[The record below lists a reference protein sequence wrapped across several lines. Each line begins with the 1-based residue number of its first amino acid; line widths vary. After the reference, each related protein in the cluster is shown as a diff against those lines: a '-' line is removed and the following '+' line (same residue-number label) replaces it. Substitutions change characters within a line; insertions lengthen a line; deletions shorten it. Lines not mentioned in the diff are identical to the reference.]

1 MGALARTAEAVAEV
15 VAGLDRPPRAL
26 LVQADLKD
34 PLPLATDGFDRV
46 LCHNVLEV
54 LPDHDALVAEA
65 VRVLRPG
72 GRLVLAHSDFDTLIF
87 ASEDLELTRR
97 LVRAYC
103 DTQQPWMDAVD
114 GTIGR
119 RLADIA
125 GRAGLQV
132 TDVQAQVVL
141 GRRYLP
147 GEIGWGYARNLA
159 DTLLG
164 AGRADEAELEL
175 GRRERLGRALLDALA
190 DPTSVLD
197 AQGRIVAVNQVWNL
211 RSADSPAAPALG
223 EVGQSYPAAC
233 QAAAAAG
240 YDGLAAAADGVR
252 GVLSGQAALFRCRYL
267 TPDGAEP
274 YEVSVTPLAKGD
286 GAVVT
291 HRAGGAVR

>member
-1 MGALARTAEAVAEV
+1 M
-15 VAGLDRPPRAL
+15 
-26 LVQADLKD
+26 QADLKD
-34 PLPLATDGFDRV
+34 PLPLATASVDRA

-119 RLADIA
+119 RLAEIA

-164 AGRADEAELEL
+164 AGRADEAELDRWMAGL
-175 GRRERLGRALLDALA
+175 QRLDDRGAFLFSVNDYAVICGRMPR
-190 DPTSVLD
+190 
-197 AQGRIVAVNQVWNL
+197 
-211 RSADSPAAPALG
+211 
-223 EVGQSYPAAC
+223 
-233 QAAAAAG
+233 
-240 YDGLAAAADGVR
+240 
-252 GVLSGQAALFRCRYL
+252 
-267 TPDGAEP
+267 
-274 YEVSVTPLAKGD
+274 
-286 GAVVT
+286 
-291 HRAGGAVR
+291 